1 MNQKLGMAE
10 FFAMEAGEYLERL
23 DALVSGSGVP
33 DPPEFQRLT
42 RALRGAALMA
52 NQHAIAQAAG
62 ALEQLARTVRE
73 GQRPWGEATRQ
84 LATRAVD
91 DLKIFVRH
99 IQNWTDD
106 HTAKARDLVAQ
117 LEAVTGRRS
126 RPVRTHVAG
135 PDSGTRAFVAREGAS
150 LASALDRAAKA
161 LAQNPLAHDPLQAVL
176 NVMQPLRGLASLQD
190 LPPMPDLLEGIEWA
204 VAEAGRGPHPKPE
217 ARDVFDAAARA
228 LSQAA
233 REIASAG
240 KADVESDPVRQ
251 FAELLGRLLQLDR
264 PVAPIESLY
273 YDDTGPHIVEQG
285 TPPEEGP
292 VLGEVDL
299 VSHGDHLKQVA
310 EALDEAATPT
320 QRTFRIYALAETL
333 RVLEESRGGSL
344 VRAAAEFARA
354 VKDAIG
360 RGKALSDPAA
370 FSQHLREASTALSAA
385 ARGAEEALA
394 GKLREVAAALS
405 GAPATEAVEAVEA
418 VAEVVPP
425 PAAPTVAP
433 AADETEDPGLAGSLM
448 RYWRYAEALGLE
460 GASLDQLIA
469 GPPADP
475 GAAAPAEPAE
485 PAAPVAAAQVE
496 EEVMPITALCYS
508 GPAALERAISLRDQV
523 TSAIASGVDATDLI
537 EEVFDLVQLGLPTDR

>member
-1 MNQKLGMAE
+1 MNKKLGMAE

-91 DLKIFVRH
+91 DLKIFVRR

-106 HTAKARDLVAQ
+106 DTAKARDLAAQ
-117 LEAVTGRRS
+117 LEAITGRPS
-126 RPVRTHVAG
+126 RPVRKSVAG

-150 LASALDRAAKA
+150 LASALDRAGKA

-190 LPPMPDLLEGIEWA
+190 LPPMSDLLEGIEWA

-217 ARDVFDAAARA
+217 APDVFDAAARA
-228 LSQAA
+228 LSHAA
-233 REIASAG
+233 REIASDG
-240 KADVESDPVRQ
+240 KADIESDPVRQ

-273 YDDTGPHIVEQG
+273 YDDAGPHIVEQG

-320 QRTFRIYALAETL
+320 QRTFRVYALAETL
-333 RVLEESRGGSL
+333 RALEESRGGSL
-344 VRAAAEFARA
+344 VRAAGEFARA
-354 VKDAIG
+354 VQDAIG
-360 RGKALSDPAA
+360 RGTALSDPAA
-370 FSQHLREASTALSAA
+370 FSQRLREASNALSAA
-385 ARGAEEALA
+385 AGGAEEALA

-405 GAPATEAVEAVEA
+405 GAPAAEAAEA

-425 PAAPTVAP
+425 PATPAVAP
-433 AADETEDPGLAGSLM
+433 AAGETEGPGLSGSLM
-448 RYWRYAEALGLE
+448 RYWRYVEALGLE
-460 GASLDQLIA
+460 GASLDELIA

-475 GAAAPAEPAE
+475 GAAAPAEPA
-485 PAAPVAAAQVE
+485 APVAVAQVE
-496 EEVMPITALCYS
+496 AEVIPITALCYS

-537 EEVFDLVQLGLPTDR
+537 EEVFDLVQLGLATDR